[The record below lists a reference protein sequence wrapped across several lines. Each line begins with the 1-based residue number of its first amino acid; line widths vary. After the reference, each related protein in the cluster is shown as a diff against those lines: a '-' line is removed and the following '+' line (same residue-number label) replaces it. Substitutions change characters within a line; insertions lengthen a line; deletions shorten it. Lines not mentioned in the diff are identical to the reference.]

1 MSRPGAVVLRRPPA
15 HRLLTLLL
23 TMGLALFAIV
33 VRLVLIQRTRTPDG
47 RALRVY
53 GYDQRV
59 QPIELPAWRGRI
71 LDRNGEPLAVSLE
84 ARDVYADPR
93 SVRDPT
99 GTAERLARALDLRAR
114 DVLPALLDDPRDP
127 GDDTFAWVA
136 RHVDTEVAERIE
148 AMALPGIGLLPSS
161 RRSYPARSVA
171 AQVLGFVGTD
181 GIGLAGLEAG
191 YDDLLAGTPG
201 ERIQETD
208 PLGRPIAGGVS
219 IVRPPVPGSDL
230 VTTLDRA
237 LQFAAEE
244 ACAEAVRTNGAKG
257 GIVIVMRP
265 STGEVLAMAV
275 CPSFDPN
282 RFDEFDEE
290 RWRNRAVTDAFE
302 PGSVNK
308 VITAS
313 AAIEEGVVPLD
324 REFVVPDEMRIG
336 GFTIHDAHPHPP
348 ERMTLADIV
357 ARSSNIGAVEVAQ
370 LLGEERMA
378 AYLSRFGYGR
388 PTGVGF
394 PGESPGL
401 VPPLDQWSATSLAT
415 MAYGQG
421 LAVTPLQMAAVY
433 ATIANGGVWVRP
445 RLVAGTVG
453 PDGTYTPAPPSPRRR
468 VVSEGTA
475 ATLTQMLA
483 YAVDDGTG
491 TLAQIPGFQVAGKT
505 GTARKPYEDRP
516 GYSDRHVASFIGFLP
531 ASRPEVVI
539 AAILD
544 EPETV
549 YGGVAAAPLFQEV
562 ARYAIRHL
570 GIAPGR
576 PVPAPP
582 HASGLP

>member
-1 MSRPGAVVLRRPPA
+1 MSRPGAAVLRRPPA
-15 HRLLTLLL
+15 HRLLSLFLA
-23 TMGLALFAIV
+23 MGLALSAIV
-33 VRLVLIQRTRTPDG
+33 VRLVLIQRATAPDG
-47 RALRVY
+47 RALRAY
-53 GYDQRV
+53 GYAQRV

-71 LDRNGEPLAVSLE
+71 LDRNGEPLAISLE

-93 SVRDPT
+93 SVRDPFA
-99 GTAERLARALDLRAR
+99 TAERLARALGLRAR
-114 DVLPALLDDPRDP
+114 DVLPALLDDPGDP

-136 RHVDTEVAERIE
+136 RHVDAQTADRIE
-148 AMALPGIGLLPSS
+148 ALALPGIGLLPSS
-161 RRSYPARSVA
+161 RRSYPGASIA

-181 GIGLAGLEAG
+181 GTGLEGLEAA
-191 YDDLLAGTPG
+191 YDDLLAGSPG

-208 PLGRPIAGGVS
+208 PAGRPIAHGVS
-219 IVRPPVPGSDL
+219 IVRPPVPGRDL

-244 ACAEAVRTNGAKG
+244 ACAEAVRANRARG

-265 STGEVLAMAV
+265 RTGEILAMAV

-282 RFDEFDEE
+282 RFDEFDPA

-308 VITAS
+308 VITAA

-324 REFVVPDEMRIG
+324 REFLVPDEMRIG

-357 ARSSNIGAVEVAQ
+357 ALSSNIGAVEVAQ

-378 AYLSRFGYGR
+378 DYLSRFGYGR

-394 PGESPGL
+394 PGESGGL
-401 VPPLDQWSATSLAT
+401 VPPLDAWSATSLAT

-421 LAVTPLQMAAVY
+421 LAATPLQMAAVY

-453 PDGTYTPAPPSPRRR
+453 PDGAYTPAPPSPRRR

-475 ATLTQMLA
+475 AIVTRMLA

-562 ARYAIRHL
+562 ARYAIRYL

-582 HASGLP
+582 HASELP